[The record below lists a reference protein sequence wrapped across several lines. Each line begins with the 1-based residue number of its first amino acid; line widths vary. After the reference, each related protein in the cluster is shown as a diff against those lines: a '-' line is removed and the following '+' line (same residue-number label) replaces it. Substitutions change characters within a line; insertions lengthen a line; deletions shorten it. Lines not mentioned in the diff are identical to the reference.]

1 MAALELL
8 LLLAKH
14 LVLIGLPMAAGAL
27 LAAHLG
33 ERRVPVLLAIA
44 LATTG
49 VCGLLGFW
57 TFYAGSL
64 AGQTFACLV
73 PLGSATLVA
82 WVLWE
87 RRLDRGMLLSLATP
101 LALWVLGSA
110 FLVFLGFMHGGTDDP
125 LVTAMSRFSH
135 MLPGD
140 NYLPLYFAEW
150 FLEHGHHGTPP
161 DFSSFLSSDRPPLQI
176 GYALLQHPFG
186 WSGGQ
191 LSYQVE
197 GVLLQQLWI
206 VGLWALLLAARLERI
221 TRVLASVAV
230 LLSSLAIVNGFF
242 VWPKMLPAAMLLAV
256 AALVITPLWEDIR
269 RRLWGAALIAVLCA
283 LALLGHGASVFG
295 VIPLVAV
302 AAWRGIPSWR
312 WLGVAA
318 AVGVVLMGSW
328 SAYQKYGDP
337 PGNRLT
343 KWTLAGFTGIDDRGV
358 GETIL
363 DAYGEVGFD
372 GAIEDKIENF
382 KTMAGGQPFFDG
394 TRAALESGDL
404 EVIVL
409 TLRSDAF
416 FYLLPSMGMLLL
428 APFAMAAMRRRKRWE
443 PAAWSLA
450 LSCFAAFAI
459 GAVAWGLI
467 LFGNFESRAIVHVC
481 SYLIPLLGIVGS
493 VVGLRSVL
501 PRFAT
506 WYVGA
511 AAALSLALYVPSFN
525 PPEGT
530 SYSVVAAILAAAALA
545 GFLWVALRGGG
556 AGADQQEQIR
566 RPAGVAAAPEGAG
579 APRPGV
585 S

>member
-1 MAALELL
+1 MATLELL
-8 LLLAKH
+8 LLLTKH
-14 LVLIGLPMAAGAL
+14 LVLIGLPMAAGSL

-33 ERRVPVLLAIA
+33 ERRVPVLLAVA

-49 VCGLLGFW
+49 VAGLLGFW
-57 TFYAGSL
+57 AFYGGSL
-64 AGQTFACLV
+64 LGQTFAALV
-73 PLGSATLVA
+73 PLGSAVLIA

-87 RRLDRGMLLSLATP
+87 RRLDHGLLLSLATP
-101 LALWVLGSA
+101 LALWALGSA
-110 FLVFLGFMHGGTDDP
+110 FLIFLGFLHGGTDDP

-161 DFSSFLSSDRPPLQI
+161 DYASFLSSDRPPLQI

-206 VGLWALLLAARLERI
+206 VGLWALLLATRLERI
-221 TRVLASVAV
+221 TRVLTSVAV

-242 VWPKMLPAAMLLAV
+242 VWPKMLPAAMLLAA
-256 AALVITPLWEDIR
+256 AALVMTPLWDDVR
-269 RRLWGAALIAVLCA
+269 RRLWGAALVAVLCA
-283 LALLGHGASVFG
+283 LALLSHGSSVFG

-328 SAYQKYGDP
+328 STYQKYGDP
-337 PGNRLT
+337 PGDRLT

-358 GETIL
+358 GETII
-363 DAYGEVGFD
+363 DAYEEAGFD
-372 GAIEDKIENF
+372 GVVDNKVDNF
-382 KTMAGGQPFFDG
+382 EAMAGGRLFFDG
-394 TRAALESGDL
+394 TRAALEGGDL

-409 TLRSDAF
+409 TLRIDAF
-416 FYLLPSMGMLLL
+416 FYLLPSMGLLLL
-428 APFAMAAMRRRKRWE
+428 APFAMAAMRRRRRE

-450 LSCFAAFAI
+450 LSCFAVFAI

-467 LFGNFESRAIVHVC
+467 LFGNFESRAIVHVS
-481 SYLIPLLGIVGS
+481 SYLLPLLGIVGG

-501 PRFAT
+501 PRFSL
-506 WYVGA
+506 WYVGIG
-511 AAALSLALYVPSFN
+511 AALSLALYAPALA

-530 SYSVVAAILAAAALA
+530 SYSAWAIVLAAVALV
-545 GFLWVALRGGG
+545 GFIWLALRGRDGEPDRKTASTDPG
-556 AGADQQEQIR
+556 Q
-566 RPAGVAAAPEGAG
+566 AAI
-579 APRPGV
+579 
-585 S
+585 